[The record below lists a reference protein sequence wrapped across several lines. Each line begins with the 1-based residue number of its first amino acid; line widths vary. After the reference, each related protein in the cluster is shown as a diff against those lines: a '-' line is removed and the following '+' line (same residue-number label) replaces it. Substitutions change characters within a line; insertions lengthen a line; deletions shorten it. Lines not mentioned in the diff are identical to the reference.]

1 MEPNPK
7 KQPKKGEKQEAITPQ
22 MPTKLPDITQGV
34 EGRNSEGIPYTVP
47 PSKPYKPPR
56 PLAINQVLEGTTV
69 TSKFSRP
76 KAYYPGTDET
86 AGGTQFPKPSNTMVN
101 KRNTKANTSTDGS
114 GPSDQTSN
122 ANNPT
127 DDLSN
132 KKSAPEGKT
141 KGAAPTG
148 RTAVKHTTGVNF
160 GPIEEDV
167 HPAARRNTA
176 HSNPDEIPDNQKTTA
191 DFLYEYDLM
200 CLRDLIVAVG
210 DLMTYSVNW
219 NDLSTRRGRSSTCMY
234 TNWSDADRAQRQ
246 AAELSLYRR
255 DLSDIEPFITIDQE
269 GGRVSRLR
277 LIGQEPPNAQA
288 LRDKGD
294 PNLIK
299 QHGKLTGQILR
310 LFGFNLDLCPVL
322 DISYDDT
329 ADNSLKG
336 RCWGKDTQQVID
348 NAGMFNRSMRAQGIL
363 SCAKHFPGYGPAECD
378 PHEFLPVIS
387 KTRSEMEMSEL
398 MPYTALLPEIDS
410 VMTCHSNYTAY
421 DPDRPRWPAS
431 LSHNICTKLLRDQ
444 LGFEGLAMTDDL
456 DMGAIL
462 NEVTFEQAIQ
472 EAVRAGNDLVMIC
485 HRLEMV
491 ELARQHLE
499 GVEGPTLHDALTR
512 IQKTKKRLVKPD
524 KFDLAR
530 FDA

>member
-1 MEPNPK
+1 MPDSKLLGQLLLTGVPGPELDPDSAARFK
-7 KQPKKGEKQEAITPQ
+7 KLQPGGFI
-22 MPTKLPDITQGV
+22 LF
-34 EGRNSEGIPYTVP
+34 GRNIVSPEQLRKLI
-47 PSKPYKPPR
+47 
-56 PLAINQVLEGTTV
+56 
-69 TSKFSRP
+69 
-76 KAYYPGTDET
+76 
-86 AGGTQFPKPSNTMVN
+86 
-101 KRNTKANTSTDGS
+101 
-114 GPSDQTSN
+114 
-122 ANNPT
+122 
-127 DDLSN
+127 DDL
-132 KKSAPEGKT
+132 
-141 KGAAPTG
+141 
-148 RTAVKHTTGVNF
+148 
-160 GPIEEDV
+160 
-167 HPAARRNTA
+167 
-176 HSNPDEIPDNQKTTA
+176 
-191 DFLYEYDLM
+191 
-200 CLRDLIVAVG
+200 
-210 DLMTYSVNW
+210 
-219 NDLSTRRGRSSTCMY
+219 
-234 TNWSDADRAQRQ
+234 
-246 AAELSLYRR
+246 R
-255 DLSDIEPFITIDQE
+255 DLSDTEPFITIDQE

-294 PNLIK
+294 PKLIK
-299 QHGKLTGQILR
+299 QHGKLTGQLLR
-310 LFGFNLDLCPVL
+310 HFGFNLDLCPVL

-348 NAGMFNRSMRAQGIL
+348 NAGMFNRAMRAQGIL

-444 LGFEGLAMTDDL
+444 LGFDGLAMTDDL

-499 GVEGPTLHDALTR
+499 GVEGPVIHDALTR

-530 FDA
+530 FQAINDEIWDLRVATLGEEAAHNLSVEDGKRSPVELY